1 MRLHF
6 LGLQTF
12 DTIFHWIF
20 HWCLLDFMD
29 TADLSESASPS
40 SPLHNAGGDTE
51 AGAVLD
57 LFQAGHELADTDTAD
72 VQGQFQQ
79 ESHHLQFDDSAFGD
93 GSKRRRGNPNL
104 RADTRILCN

>member
-1 MRLHF
+1 
-6 LGLQTF
+6 
-12 DTIFHWIF
+12 
-20 HWCLLDFMD
+20 MD

-104 RADTRILCN
+104 RADTGSSAIDASYKPQLAFTL